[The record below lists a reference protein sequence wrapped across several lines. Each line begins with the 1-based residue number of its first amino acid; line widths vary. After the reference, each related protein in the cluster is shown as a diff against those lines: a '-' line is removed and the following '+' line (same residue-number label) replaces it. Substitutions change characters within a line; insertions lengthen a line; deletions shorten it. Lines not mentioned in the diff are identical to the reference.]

1 MSEGRTRHQISRWL
15 ILLSA
20 TVLFLAVLFLLP
32 EGIGWPARS
41 TIAIMVYA
49 LVLWAFAPIPIGLT
63 AVFVLVLLLLLK
75 PVDIETIFSGFASPA
90 IFLIIGGMMMAIGV
104 NHTLLIRRMT
114 YSLLAVMGKSAKGFL
129 SY

>member
-1 MSEGRTRHQISRWL
+1 MSDGRTHYQISRWL

-20 TVLFLAVLFLLP
+20 TFLFLAVLFLLP

-63 AVFVLVLLLLLK
+63 ALFVLALLLLMR
-75 PVDIETIFSGFASPA
+75 PVDIGTVFSGFASPA
-90 IFLIIGGMMMAIGV
+90 IFLIIGGM
-104 NHTLLIRRMT
+104 
-114 YSLLAVMGKSAKGFL
+114 
-129 SY
+129 